1 MDRDCAFFVRD
12 ALFPLRRDW
21 GSANQRHHS
30 QIHPAL
36 NALDRLRTDLVDKRP
51 KTMSYSNVFPRGVLL
66 VAKSDALGKDN
77 DNDTNTNNHNHN
89 HEAAIEY
96 NGQPDVDESNATVEV
111 VPNILTVKCMQC
123 NKFRPSSSV
132 SSESSAASPPP
143 PPATAA
149 AFVRTITNPYST
161 KDDDKTQHELV
172 LCSDRVLQKDYHHH
186 SRTKNNN
193 NIGSGRR
200 EDLPAGSLKMVEEI
214 LSREITKLMVNSDS
228 NNSNSEGTAKTKTAA
243 VTHSSW
249 KEASSSSQKACQE
262 YAARELLAARA
273 AECLLV
279 RTKDE
284 VRMGSA
290 LRPSSSFLFSLLPSS
305 IQRNFVDRCVR
316 SVATQCTVEVTASV
330 AVASANNQH
339 QRGLLP
345 DGTTIAPK
353 ECVKRAWENAN
364 RRDGGKET
372 MQ

>member
-1 MDRDCAFFVRD
+1 MTTTSMDRDCAFFVRD

-21 GSANQRHHS
+21 GSGNQRHHS

-36 NALDRLRTDLVDKRP
+36 SVLDRLRTDLVDKRP

-77 DNDTNTNNHNHN
+77 DNHNHA
-89 HEAAIEY
+89 AAIEY

-123 NKFRPSSSV
+123 DKFRPSSSV
-132 SSESSAASPPP
+132 SSESSAVSP
-143 PPATAA
+143 PPATAV
-149 AFVRTITNPYST
+149 AFVRTTTNPYSI
-161 KDDDKTQHELV
+161 KYDDKSPHELV
-172 LCSDRVLQKDYHHH
+172 ICSDRVLQKDYHHY

-193 NIGSGRR
+193 TIGSGRR
-200 EDLPAGSLKMVEEI
+200 EDLPARSLRAVEEI
-214 LSREITKLMVNSDS
+214 LSREISKLMVNSDDG
-228 NNSNSEGTAKTKTAA
+228 NIEGIAKTKTAA
-243 VTHSSW
+243 VTHPSW

-262 YAARELLAARA
+262 YAERELLAARA
-273 AECLLV
+273 SECLLV

-290 LRPSSSFLFSLLPSS
+290 LRPSSSFLFSLLPAS

-316 SVATQCTVEVTASV
+316 SVATQHTVKAAA
-330 AVASANNQH
+330 AVAASASDNHQH
-339 QRGLLP
+339 QRGVLP

-364 RRDGGKET
+364 RRDGCKEM